1 MSCGSLY
8 TNDWPPLGHRLAA
21 WGWPVHSART
31 QCVAAKWRAVVP
43 APLQDQDD
51 ELMEDMDF
59 EDDFDSPAADY

>member
-1 MSCGSLY
+1 MTGR
-8 TNDWPPLGHRLAA
+8 RLAA
-21 WGWPVHSART
+21 WGWPYIARGPSMDAT
-31 QCVAAKWRAVVP
+31 WLTVVP